1 MTKKF
6 PKTSS
11 LKRPPSPNNKNNTSV
26 TNQNNHVS
34 DAQLAKDLF
43 ETPKP
48 QVVVQ
53 PPNNIPPKP
62 TIIEPLQQATSSS
75 QPIASSSKTT
85 QLRPNLIDPDEYVHH
100 EDIDDDAMDFEN
112 EKDFIVV
119 AKPTAFALA
128 ARIPDDPKKPPKEII
143 KMVNEAFINKES
155 FKGANYRHVN
165 LVRSIIVYF
174 NDKQD
179 MDDTH
184 NVIIQKE
191 EYKLPPLEEYE
202 TYKTN
207 MQFNARTIHVSD
219 LRLDLKIDVVQSIF
233 SKYGKITNCVL
244 QTKDMWQH
252 AYITYDSPK
261 AIEIFYSSWSRLIFN
276 DCVRVHP
283 CNLTAEQI
291 KSRNENRVKLTNLP
305 FNTTSRD
312 IQDILRATNA
322 KSSYIPRST
331 QYKPKPFV
339 IIFYENATA
348 LNDATKQNFAYGG
361 NNLEW
366 VSADTKLCHKCGSSQ
381 HIAIKC
387 PKLSKP
393 KVNNTSSQPNDS
405 TQKKPTV
412 TQAERLQKLYHKY
425 KPAGVKRTN
434 KLSTEK
440 NSKSYAEMA
449 KNNKGKG
456 KEQPQNQKSSENID
470 HSVHNPNNNIS
481 SNNNTNLEKKL
492 DLIINKL
499 DDMQKSINDL
509 NDRINKLEEWKKT
522 FDTPPVT
529 SSPLSQASTSPKI
542 INVTSSNSTPTN
554 SNKSSASKRIRITT
568 NSSSESDT
576 PQTPS
581 PVTAPKPDRDQI
593 IHQQA
598 DIIKEQQSQLNQC
611 MAEIRRLSERLI

>member
-1 MTKKF
+1 M
-6 PKTSS
+6 
-11 LKRPPSPNNKNNTSV
+11 
-26 TNQNNHVS
+26 
-34 DAQLAKDLF
+34 
-43 ETPKP
+43 
-48 QVVVQ
+48 
-53 PPNNIPPKP
+53 
-62 TIIEPLQQATSSS
+62 
-75 QPIASSSKTT
+75 
-85 QLRPNLIDPDEYVHH
+85 
-100 EDIDDDAMDFEN
+100 
-112 EKDFIVV
+112 
-119 AKPTAFALA
+119 
-128 ARIPDDPKKPPKEII
+128 
-143 KMVNEAFINKES
+143 
-155 FKGANYRHVN
+155 
-165 LVRSIIVYF
+165 
-174 NDKQD
+174 
-179 MDDTH
+179 
-184 NVIIQKE
+184 
-191 EYKLPPLEEYE
+191 
-202 TYKTN
+202 
-207 MQFNARTIHVSD
+207 
-219 LRLDLKIDVVQSIF
+219 
-233 SKYGKITNCVL
+233 
-244 QTKDMWQH
+244 
-252 AYITYDSPK
+252 
-261 AIEIFYSSWSRLIFN
+261 
-276 DCVRVHP
+276 
-283 CNLTAEQI
+283 
-291 KSRNENRVKLTNLP
+291 
-305 FNTTSRD
+305 
-312 IQDILRATNA
+312 
-322 KSSYIPRST
+322 
-331 QYKPKPFV
+331 
-339 IIFYENATA
+339 
-348 LNDATKQNFAYGG
+348 
-361 NNLEW
+361 
-366 VSADTKLCHKCGSSQ
+366 CHKCGSSQ

-440 NSKSYAEMA
+440 NSKSYAEMT